1 MHIIPKSIMEV
12 PFVLKASLVK
22 SLSYVLHSSLYV
34 GQLGDDE
41 ATIVGIISS
50 NLHLLALLNHLLKG
64 DQLLLKTAQRMG
76 LRCQKSYL

>member
-1 MHIIPKSIMEV
+1 MEV

-34 GQLGDDE
+34 GQLGDDG

-50 NLHLLALLNHLLKG
+50 YLNLLALLNHLLKG
-64 DQLLLKTAQRMG
+64 DQLLLKTECRIG
-76 LRCQKSYL
+76 FRYQKSYL

>member
-41 ATIVGIISS
+41 ATTVGSISS
-50 NLHLLALLNHLLKG
+50 NLPLLALLDHLLKG
-64 DQLLLKTAQRMG
+64 DQLFLKTEYRIG
-76 LRCQKSYL
+76 LRCRKSYS